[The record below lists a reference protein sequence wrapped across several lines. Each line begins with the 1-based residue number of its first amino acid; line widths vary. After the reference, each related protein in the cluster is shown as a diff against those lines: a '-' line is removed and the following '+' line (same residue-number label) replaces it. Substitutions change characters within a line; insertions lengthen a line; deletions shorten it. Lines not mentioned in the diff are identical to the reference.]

1 MIPLFIEALTKMLSR
16 DLPGKSAQRKMMI
29 TPNRFPTENQENEGI
44 PASILLLLY
53 PLEGEWFFFLTKRSQ
68 DVEHHKGQISFPGG
82 VVEKNESKM
91 NAAIRETNEEIG
103 VDKDVI
109 KIIGSLTPFYI
120 PVSNFHISPYVGW
133 TEEKP
138 HTKVQDAE
146 VNRVFSV
153 SINDLVL
160 EKNLKTKKDFFS
172 NKSVKVPYFDL
183 NGETVWGATSMILSE
198 FKFILRNMK

>member
-29 TPNRFPTENQENEGI
+29 PPNRFPSENQENEGI

-82 VVEKNESKM
+82 VIEKNESKM

-109 KIIGSLTPFYI
+109 KIIGNLTPLYI

-146 VNRVFSV
+146 VKRVFSV
-153 SINDLVL
+153 SINDLIL
-160 EKNLKTKKDFFS
+160 ERNLKTKKDFSS

>member
-1 MIPLFIEALTKMLSR
+1 MIPLFIEALTKMLRR
-16 DLPGKSAQRKMMI
+16 DLEGKSAQQKMMI
-29 TPNRFPTENQENEGI
+29 TPNRFPSENQENEGI

-91 NAAIRETNEEIG
+91 NTAIRETNEEIG

-109 KIIGSLTPFYI
+109 KIIGNLTPLYI

-146 VNRVFSV
+146 VKRVFSV
-153 SINDLVL
+153 SINDLIL
-160 EKNLKTKKDFFS
+160 ERNLKTKKDFFS

>member
-1 MIPLFIEALTKMLSR
+1 MIPLFIEALTERLR
-16 DLPGKSAQRKMMI
+16 IDLPGKNAQRKMMI
-29 TPNRFPTENQENEGI
+29 PPNRFPTKNQEDEGI
-44 PASILLLLY
+44 PASVLLLLY
-53 PLEGEWFFFLTKRSQ
+53 PFGGGWFFFLTKRSQ

-109 KIIGSLTPFYI
+109 KIIGTLTPLYV

-138 HTKVQDAE
+138 HTKVQDTE
-146 VNRVFSV
+146 VKRVFSV

-160 EKNLKTKKDFFS
+160 ERNLKIKEDFFS
-172 NKSVKVPYFDL
+172 KKSVTVPYFDL

-198 FKFILRNMK
+198 FKFILRNIK

>member
-29 TPNRFPTENQENEGI
+29 TPNRFPTENQENKGI

-53 PLEGEWFFFLTKRSQ
+53 PIEGEWFFFLTKRSQ
-68 DVEHHKGQISFPGG
+68 DLEHHKGQISFPGG

-109 KIIGSLTPFYI
+109 KIIGNLTPLYI

-146 VNRVFSV
+146 VKRVFSV
-153 SINDLVL
+153 SINDLIL
-160 EKNLKTKKDFFS
+160 ERNLKTKKDFSS

-198 FKFILRNMK
+198 FKFILRNIK

>member
-1 MIPLFIEALTKMLSR
+1 MIPLFIEALTKRLRR

-29 TPNRFPTENQENEGI
+29 TPNRFPIENQENEGI
-44 PASILLLLY
+44 RASILLLLY
-53 PLEGEWFFFLTKRSQ
+53 PLGGEWFFFLTKRSQ

-82 VVEKNESKM
+82 VVEMNESKM

-103 VDKDVI
+103 VDRDVI
-109 KIIGSLTPFYI
+109 KIIGNLTPLYI

-146 VNRVFSV
+146 VKRVFSV
-153 SINDLVL
+153 SINDLIL

>member
-1 MIPLFIEALTKMLSR
+1 MIRLFIKSLTKSLRR

-53 PLEGEWFFFLTKRSQ
+53 PIKGEWFFFLTKRSQ
-68 DVEHHKGQISFPGG
+68 DLEHHKGQISFPGG

-91 NAAIRETNEEIG
+91 NTAIRETNEEIG

-109 KIIGSLTPFYI
+109 KIIGNLTPLYI

-146 VNRVFSV
+146 VKRVFSV
-153 SINDLVL
+153 SINDLIL
-160 EKNLKTKKDFFS
+160 ERNLKTKKDFSS
-172 NKSVKVPYFDL
+172 NKSVQVPYFDL

>member
-16 DLPGKSAQRKMMI
+16 DLPGKSAQQKMMI

-53 PLEGEWFFFLTKRSQ
+53 PLEGEGFFFLTKRSQ
-68 DVEHHKGQISFPGG
+68 NVEHHKGQISFPGG

-109 KIIGSLTPFYI
+109 KIIGNLTPLYI

-138 HTKVQDAE
+138 HTRVQDAE
-146 VNRVFSV
+146 VKRVFSV

-160 EKNLKTKKDFFS
+160 ERNLKTKEDFFS

-198 FKFILRNMK
+198 FKFILRTMK

>member
-1 MIPLFIEALTKMLSR
+1 MIPLFIEALTKMLRR
-16 DLPGKSAQRKMMI
+16 DLEGKSAQQKMMI

-82 VVEKNESKM
+82 VVEKNESKI

-109 KIIGSLTPFYI
+109 KIIGNLTPLYI

-133 TEEKP
+133 TEKKP
-138 HTKVQDAE
+138 HTKAQGSE
-146 VNRVFSV
+146 VKRVFSV
-153 SINDLVL
+153 SINDLIL
-160 EKNLKTKKDFFS
+160 EKNLKIKKDFFS

>member
-1 MIPLFIEALTKMLSR
+1 MIPLFIEALTERLR
-16 DLPGKSAQRKMMI
+16 IELPGKNAQRKMMI
-29 TPNRFPTENQENEGI
+29 TPNRFPTKNQEDEGI
-44 PASILLLLY
+44 PASVLLLLY
-53 PLEGEWFFFLTKRSQ
+53 PFDGEWFFFLTKRSQ

-120 PVSNFHISPYVGW
+120 PVSNFHIFPYVGW

-138 HTKVQDAE
+138 HTKVQDTE
-146 VNRVFSV
+146 VKRVFSV

-160 EKNLKTKKDFFS
+160 ERNLKTREDFFS
-172 NKSVKVPYFDL
+172 KKSVTVPYFDL

>member
-1 MIPLFIEALTKMLSR
+1 MIPLFIEALTKRLR
-16 DLPGKSAQRKMMI
+16 IDLPGRSAQQKMMI
-29 TPNRFPTENQENEGI
+29 TPNRFPKENQENEGV

-53 PLEGEWFFFLTKRSQ
+53 PLGGEWFFFLTKRSQ
-68 DVEHHKGQISFPGG
+68 NVEHHKGQISFPGG
-82 VVEKNESKM
+82 VAQENESKM
-91 NAAIRETNEEIG
+91 NAAIRETSEEIG

-109 KIIGSLTPFYI
+109 KVIGSLTPFYI

-138 HTKVQDAE
+138 HTKIQDAE
-146 VNRVFSV
+146 VKRVFSV

-160 EKNLKTKKDFFS
+160 EKNLKTKRGFFS
-172 NKSVKVPYFDL
+172 NKSLKVPYFDF

>member
-1 MIPLFIEALTKMLSR
+1 MIPLFIEALTERLMIE
-16 DLPGKSAQRKMMI
+16 LPGKNAQRKMMI
-29 TPNRFPTENQENEGI
+29 TPNRFPTKNQEDEGI
-44 PASILLLLY
+44 PASVLLLLY
-53 PLEGEWFFFLTKRSQ
+53 PFDGGWFFFLTKRSQ

-120 PVSNFHISPYVGW
+120 PVSNFHIFPYVGW
-133 TEEKP
+133 AEEKP
-138 HTKVQDAE
+138 HTKVQDTE
-146 VNRVFSV
+146 VKRVFSV

-160 EKNLKTKKDFFS
+160 ERNLKTKEDFFS
-172 NKSVKVPYFDL
+172 KKSVTVPYFDL

>member
-53 PLEGEWFFFLTKRSQ
+53 PIEGEWFFFLTKRSQ
-68 DVEHHKGQISFPGG
+68 DLEHHKGQISFPGG

-109 KIIGSLTPFYI
+109 KIIGNLTPLYI

-146 VNRVFSV
+146 VKRVFSV
-153 SINDLVL
+153 SINELIL
-160 EKNLKTKKDFFS
+160 ERNLKTKKDFSS

>member
-1 MIPLFIEALTKMLSR
+1 MIPLFIEALTERLR
-16 DLPGKSAQRKMMI
+16 IDLPGKNAQRKMMI
-29 TPNRFPTENQENEGI
+29 TPNRFPTKNQEDEGI
-44 PASILLLLY
+44 PASVLLLLY
-53 PLEGEWFFFLTKRSQ
+53 PFDEGWFFFLTKRSQ

-82 VVEKNESKM
+82 VVEENESKM
-91 NAAIRETNEEIG
+91 NAAIREANEEIG

-120 PVSNFHISPYVGW
+120 PVSNFHIFPYVGW
-133 TEEKP
+133 TEKKP
-138 HTKVQDAE
+138 HTKVQNTE
-146 VNRVFSV
+146 VKRVFSV

-160 EKNLKTKKDFFS
+160 ERNLKTKEDFFS
-172 NKSVKVPYFDL
+172 KKSVTVPYFDL

>member
-53 PLEGEWFFFLTKRSQ
+53 PLGGKWFFFLTKRSQ

-109 KIIGSLTPFYI
+109 KIIGNLTPLYI

-146 VNRVFSV
+146 VKRVFSV
-153 SINDLVL
+153 SINDLIL
-160 EKNLKTKKDFFS
+160 KKNLKTKKDFFS

-198 FKFILRNMK
+198 FKFILRDMK

>member
-1 MIPLFIEALTKMLSR
+1 MIPLFIELLTERLRR
-16 DLPGKSAQRKMMI
+16 DLPGKIAQRRMII
-29 TPNRFPTENQENEGI
+29 TPNRFPTENQESEGI
-44 PASILLLLY
+44 PASVLLLLY
-53 PLEGEWFFFLTKRSQ
+53 PFDGVWFFFLTKRSQ

-103 VDKDVI
+103 IDKDVI

-146 VNRVFSV
+146 VKRVFSV

-160 EKNLKTKKDFFS
+160 EKNLKTKKDIFS

>member
-1 MIPLFIEALTKMLSR
+1 MIPLFIESLTKRLRR

-53 PLEGEWFFFLTKRSQ
+53 PLGGKWFFFLTKRSQ
-68 DVEHHKGQISFPGG
+68 DLEHHKGQISFPGG
-82 VVEKNESKM
+82 VVEKNEPKM

-103 VDKDVI
+103 VDRDVI
-109 KIIGSLTPFYI
+109 KIIGNLTPLYI

-133 TEEKP
+133 TGEKP

-160 EKNLKTKKDFFS
+160 EKNLKTKRDVFS
-172 NKSVKVPYFDL
+172 DKSVEVPYFDL

-198 FKFILRNMK
+198 FKFILRTMK

>member
-1 MIPLFIEALTKMLSR
+1 MIPLFIEALTKMLRR
-16 DLPGKSAQRKMMI
+16 DLEGKSAQQKMMI
-29 TPNRFPTENQENEGI
+29 NPNRFPTESQENEGI

-53 PLEGEWFFFLTKRSQ
+53 PLEEKWFFFLTKRSQ
-68 DVEHHKGQISFPGG
+68 NVEHHKGQISFPGG

-109 KIIGSLTPFYI
+109 KVIGNLTPLYI
-120 PVSNFHISPYVGW
+120 PVSNFHISPFVGW

-138 HTKVQDAE
+138 HTKVHDAE
-146 VNRVFSV
+146 VKRVFSV
-153 SINDLVL
+153 SINDLIL
-160 EKNLKTKKDFFS
+160 ERNLKTKKDFFS